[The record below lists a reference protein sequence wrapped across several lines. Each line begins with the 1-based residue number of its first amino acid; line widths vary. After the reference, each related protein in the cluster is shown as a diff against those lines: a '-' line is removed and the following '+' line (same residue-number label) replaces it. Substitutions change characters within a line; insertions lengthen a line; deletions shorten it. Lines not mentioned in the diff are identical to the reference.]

1 MLPAPVPPPPVQ
13 PPPQQVL
20 QERSLYFT
28 QIDRAGMIFRSRVNR
43 RLPASDTP
51 MTDVLRSL
59 MEGPNEDEIRRGLF
73 TLIPPGTQ
81 IISATVQGGTAHIN
95 FNENFR
101 YNTYGV
107 EGYIGQ
113 LRQIIY
119 TVTEFPAVTDVQILI
134 EGRPVDFLGEGIWIG
149 SPIRRGQF

>member
-1 MLPAPVPPPPVQ
+1 MLPAPVQPVQ
-13 PPPQQVL
+13 PPLPPAL

-28 QIDRAGMIFRSRVNR
+28 QIDRAGIIFRSRVNR
-43 RLPASDTP
+43 SLPVSDTP
-51 MTDVLRSL
+51 MTDVLREL
-59 MEGPNEDEIRRGLF
+59 MEGPNEDEQRRGLF

-81 IISATVQGGTAHIN
+81 ILSATVQHGTAHIN

-149 SPIRRGQF
+149 GPIRRGQF